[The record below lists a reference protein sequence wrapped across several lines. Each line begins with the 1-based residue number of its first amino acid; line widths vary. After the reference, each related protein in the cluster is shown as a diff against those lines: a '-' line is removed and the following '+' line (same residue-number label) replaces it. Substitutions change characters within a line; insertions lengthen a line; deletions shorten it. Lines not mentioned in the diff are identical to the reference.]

1 MADGG
6 LVSRI
11 KGVFTTATT
20 DRKPDEVPLG
30 SGAAAQAKNALTTR
44 RQVLD
49 EAERKAVGMAKGGHI
64 RGKGTGTS
72 DQIPIMASNGEF
84 MIKAAAVKK
93 IGVPALEAL
102 NAIADGGKKPPSR
115 KVPRGAVR
123 KMAAGGIIEDDPMR
137 RVAPYVNHRP
147 PNGPPAMPPP
157 LALPN
162 NAPPP
167 ANAVT
172 LRHNF
177 TMGGTPP
184 VTPQATTVPPY
195 TDVRPK
201 YDWSKATKEAK
212 AYMAD
217 RAANPGPQPAGTAV
231 SGPARQSA
239 VRSAVQSA
247 AGRLSS
253 AAASPGAR
261 GALRSAPYGAA
272 VAALPEVLDTAVV
285 AQNPNASPVD
295 VATQA
300 SQGVGRMAST
310 GLGAAGGAALG
321 AMTGPLAPV
330 AVPLG
335 AIAGGAYGYWA
346 GNKAIEAG
354 RSALGVDPRAP
365 VDQLKPVAKTAQ
377 PVVVPSQSSVGAVRR
392 GAGFDDPRRVDLDP
406 SRASLGPSRDFT
418 RELASVPA
426 QLPSDLRDGVVY
438 KTRGANGET
447 VYSGRDIGGSNVQM
461 VNGLGADVG
470 RLGSGNS
477 ISANAGGGALRY
489 GGPRG
494 SDAALSAARS
504 AAAAR
509 GDVDALKASYAA
521 QGESFGA
528 QDDPVQML
536 INNGRPMTTRKAAA
550 IAQLQQAQSQA
561 RGAVADRKLAQDKFD
576 LERDGAKLDN
586 QTKQRLA
593 GLQDVILNDKATPA
607 QRKSAIETYRALTG
621 KAETQNR
628 YTVVPGGQAIDPATN
643 QAFTQPS
650 RVIDNQ
656 TGLFVEQQAQSG
668 RGTNQAPQ
676 DGTKVRGKDGKLYV
690 VQNGVPVPL

>member
-1 MADGG
+1 M
-6 LVSRI
+6 
-11 KGVFTTATT
+11 
-20 DRKPDEVPLG
+20 
-30 SGAAAQAKNALTTR
+30 
-44 RQVLD
+44 
-49 EAERKAVGMAKGGHI
+49 
-64 RGKGTGTS
+64 
-72 DQIPIMASNGEF
+72 
-84 MIKAAAVKK
+84 
-93 IGVPALEAL
+93 
-102 NAIADGGKKPPSR
+102 
-115 KVPRGAVR
+115 
-123 KMAAGGIIEDDPMR
+123 
-137 RVAPYVNHRP
+137 
-147 PNGPPAMPPP
+147 
-157 LALPN
+157 
-162 NAPPP
+162 
-167 ANAVT
+167 
-172 LRHNF
+172 
-177 TMGGTPP
+177 
-184 VTPQATTVPPY
+184 
-195 TDVRPK
+195 
-201 YDWSKATKEAK
+201 
-212 AYMAD
+212 
-217 RAANPGPQPAGTAV
+217 
-231 SGPARQSA
+231 
-239 VRSAVQSA
+239 
-247 AGRLSS
+247 
-253 AAASPGAR
+253 
-261 GALRSAPYGAA
+261 
-272 VAALPEVLDTAVV
+272 

-300 SQGVGRMAST
+300 SQGVGRMASA

-330 AVPLG
+330 AIPLG